1 MIVFSVCVCV
11 CVCRLV
17 GLLED
22 DTSTVEL
29 VHEVVV
35 TLGSFSHGL
44 ANNVSVILST
54 QALPLLING
63 GSINSW
69 PARETFLIR

>member
-1 MIVFSVCVCV
+1 MFSL

-22 DTSTVEL
+22 NTSTVEL

-35 TLGSFSHGL
+35 TLGSFSHGTD
-44 ANNVSVILST
+44 NNVSVILST

-63 GSINSW
+63 GW
-69 PARETFLIR
+69 VH